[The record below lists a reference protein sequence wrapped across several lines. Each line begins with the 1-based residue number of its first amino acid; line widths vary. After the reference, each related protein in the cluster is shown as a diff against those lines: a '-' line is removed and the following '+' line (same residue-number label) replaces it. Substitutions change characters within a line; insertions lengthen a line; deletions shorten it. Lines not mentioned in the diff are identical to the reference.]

1 MFLVT
6 SVSFSS
12 CSDKD
17 GDEFMAPTGMDAG
30 SAVSGTY
37 AGELQVM
44 GYTSSFR
51 AFITLERMASDAV
64 NLKIRCEDLDM
75 YMEDVIMDVYS
86 TGSSYSLSSNSKS
99 KASIIFSN
107 ASFSVNLMVS
117 LLLSID
123 KSLYLSGAFITSPF
137 SSRDVSVIS

>member
-1 MFLVT
+1 MKKKLLFLGWMLMFLVA

-51 AFITLERMASDAV
+51 AFITLERMAPDAV
-64 NLKIRCEDLDM
+64 NLKIRCEDLNMNMQDL
-75 YMEDVIMDVYS
+75 IMDIYS
-86 TGSSYSLSSNSKS
+86 SGAGYILESNSK
-99 KASIIFSN
+99 AITGSIISNTLNITFSTE
-107 ASFSVNLMVS
+107 VS
-117 LLLSID
+117 STGGSITYTFFGS
-123 KSLYLSGAFITSPF
+123 K
-137 SSRDVSVIS
+137 

>member
-1 MFLVT
+1 MKKKLLFLGWMLMFLVA

-17 GDEFMAPTGMDAG
+17 GDEIMGMDAG

-44 GYTSSFR
+44 GYSSSYR
-51 AFITLERMASDAV
+51 TFITLERMASDAV

-99 KASIIFSN
+99 VTGTCISNSLSLTFSTG
-107 ASFSVNLMVS
+107 SYTYTFFGS
-117 LLLSID
+117 
-123 KSLYLSGAFITSPF
+123 K
-137 SSRDVSVIS
+137 

>member
-1 MFLVT
+1 MKKKLLFLGWMLMFLVT

-17 GDEFMAPTGMDAG
+17 GDEIMAPTGMDAG

-99 KASIIFSN
+99 VTGTCISNSLSLTFSTG
-107 ASFSVNLMVS
+107 SYTYTFF
-117 LLLSID
+117 
-123 KSLYLSGAFITSPF
+123 G
-137 SSRDVSVIS
+137 

>member
-1 MFLVT
+1 MFLVA

-17 GDEFMAPTGMDAG
+17 GDEIMGMDAG

-99 KASIIFSN
+99 VTGTCISNSLNLTFSTG
-107 ASFSVNLMVS
+107 SYTYTFFGS
-117 LLLSID
+117 
-123 KSLYLSGAFITSPF
+123 K
-137 SSRDVSVIS
+137 

>member
-1 MFLVT
+1 MKKKLLFLGWMLMFLVA

-17 GDEFMAPTGMDAG
+17 GDEIMAPTGMDAG

-99 KASIIFSN
+99 VTGTCISNSLSLTFSTG
-107 ASFSVNLMVS
+107 SYTYTFFGS
-117 LLLSID
+117 
-123 KSLYLSGAFITSPF
+123 K
-137 SSRDVSVIS
+137 

>member
-1 MFLVT
+1 MKKKLLFLGWMLMFLVA

-17 GDEFMAPTGMDAG
+17 GDEIMGLDAG
-30 SAVSGTY
+30 SVVSGAY

-51 AFITLERMASDAV
+51 AFITLERLASDAV

-86 TGSSYSLSSNSKS
+86 SGSSYSLSSNSKS
-99 KASIIFSN
+99 VTGTCISNSLSLTFS
-107 ASFSVNLMVS
+107 
-117 LLLSID
+117 D
-123 KSLYLSGAFITSPF
+123 GLYTYTFFGSK
-137 SSRDVSVIS
+137 